1 MRYVCTYNM
10 YDAHHRASGELS
22 AILSQKEKERRER
35 RQEKDIAAV
44 PIIFLC
50 IYLPQDNTL
59 IVSGVDAKNLV
70 LLTSYH

>member
-1 MRYVCTYNM
+1 M

-44 PIIFLC
+44 PTISFFYVF
-50 IYLPQDNTL
+50 IYHKT
-59 IVSGVDAKNLV
+59 I
-70 LLTSYH
+70 H

>member
-44 PIIFLC
+44 PTISFFYVF
-50 IYLPQDNTL
+50 IYHKT
-59 IVSGVDAKNLV
+59 I
-70 LLTSYH
+70 H